1 MTDDLRV
8 ELSPDAPPGIDVVR
22 VVGEVDLSNAERLE
36 AAVASTEAA
45 HVVLDLA
52 GLEYVDS
59 AGIRA
64 IDRGYRE
71 LASQGRSLSIVSPP
85 GTRAAWTFR
94 IAGFGDGVVVES
106 LEVAMGRA
114 RASDER

>member
-1 MTDDLRV
+1 MTDDLSV
-8 ELSPDAPPGIDVVR
+8 ELAPDTPPGIDVLR
-22 VVGEVDLSNAERLE
+22 VLGEVDLSNAERLE
-36 AAVASTEAA
+36 SAVATTEAA

-71 LASQGRSLSIVSPP
+71 LASQGRSLSIFSPP

-94 IAGFGDGVVVES
+94 IAGFGDGIVVES
-106 LEVAMGRA
+106 LEVATARA
-114 RASDER
+114 RASDEG

>member
-1 MTDDLRV
+1 
-8 ELSPDAPPGIDVVR
+8 
-22 VVGEVDLSNAERLE
+22 VVGEVDFSNAERLE

-64 IDRGYRE
+64 IDRCYRE

-94 IAGFGDGVVVES
+94 IAGFGDGIVFET
-106 LEVAMGRA
+106 LELAMRRGQA
-114 RASDER
+114 TDEG